1 MFFATTKPFNFQ
13 VPKKLFNKNSLKSS
27 SQETKTISQEGKVP
41 GTSPT
46 YQITW
51 TAANSNESKPWQWLE
66 ILLLIKKQFA
76 GVSKLWHR
84 FNSPKQSRQTST
96 CCCKTP
102 QSRFMRESIEFRNYN
117 FRITA
122 GSIFPVIIQYA
133 TNPSLYT
140 FDEGELRLPTPVST
154 NLIPKR
160 CFLAE
165 RHRESNLNSYF
176 CVVFFVFSFF
186 RIGTKID
193 QCVTTFR
200 MIWSEKSFSWYR
212 FESKAD

>member
-1 MFFATTKPFNFQ
+1 M
-13 VPKKLFNKNSLKSS
+13 
-27 SQETKTISQEGKVP
+27 KTISQESKVP
-41 GTSPT
+41 ETSPK

-51 TAANSNESKPWQWLE
+51 TVANWSESKPWRWLE

-76 GVSKLWHR
+76 GVSKLWHS
-84 FNSPKQSRQTST
+84 FNSSKQSRQTLVAA
-96 CCCKTP
+96 KHLKAEW
-102 QSRFMRESIEFRNYN
+102 FMRESIKFRNYN

-122 GSIFPVIIQYA
+122 GSIFPEIIQYA
-133 TNPSLYT
+133 TNPSLYM
-140 FDEGELRLPTPVST
+140 FDEGELRLPTPVSS

-165 RHRESNLNSYF
+165 RHEESNLNSYF
-176 CVVFFVFSFF
+176 ALSSSFFSFF

-200 MIWSEKSFSWYR
+200 LIWSEKNFSWYR